1 VHILSRIFLTSD
13 IITLILTDFAGEV
26 GIHTDT
32 SSGVLGSSLI
42 LYDRDDKVKIEI
54 GYFKEE
60 EGGAPPGG
68 VYGIRMMNP
77 DGKIVTLRN
86 FGGIFR
92 LGGSGKGG
100 NMLLTDKEDIGSVLA
115 LGSEAYVVIGQLRT
129 DNNPGKPGKLDL
141 RDARGKESI
150 KLDGAKG
157 DIVIHDE
164 DHKHAFSLHTNV
176 GGDHYAGI
184 WLGAN
189 KSEDG
194 NKPGK
199 MWLRDAR
206 GEESIKLDGAKGDI
220 VIHDEDH
227 KHAFSLHSKFENYA
241 GLWLGAKVSEGA
253 NKPGKMKLRDASGN
267 DSIKL
272 DGASGQ
278 IHLRDAGGKES
289 IKLDGA
295 SGQIHLRDAGG
306 RATIRLDGAIGDI
319 LLDNADCAEE
329 FDIAESVEVEP
340 GTVMVI
346 DQEGKLRPSSK
357 SYDKRVAGVISG
369 AGDYKP
375 GLVLDK
381 KQSHNIRESLSLMG
395 KVYCKVVAQSSQI
408 QVGDLLTSS
417 STVGHAMK
425 ATAPRKAFGSVIGKA
440 LRPLKA
446 GKGLIPILIALQ

>member
-129 DNNPGKPGKLDL
+129 DNNPG
-141 RDARGKESI
+141 
-150 KLDGAKG
+150 
-157 DIVIHDE
+157 
-164 DHKHAFSLHTNV
+164 
-176 GGDHYAGI
+176 
-184 WLGAN
+184 
-189 KSEDG
+189 
-194 NKPGK
+194 KPGK